1 MVADS
6 NDIETLL
13 EDDIKLVAQ
22 KLVNMVA
29 AKLDTA
35 DETDVEMCDG
45 KTAAVPTASSPS
57 SSSAITTS
65 SAINSSDTT
74 SSSTSIT
81 TSNNK
86 NNNNHQHHHANGV
99 IDEDVKPNLN
109 DINRSSSNAGG
120 TNNHS
125 NGNNDERGM
134 GVEVKKEESAMDVS
148 EEPDGPWKNL
158 QIDPTGETSLPN
170 GLTAVCGVVDLP
182 FYREPESDRPFRF
195 TNQLNFLKT
204 ILTKYICRYKTALP
218 FMNPVDSVHLK
229 IPHYYLVIR
238 QPMDLSTVKNR
249 INFLW
254 YNSAEECISDI
265 RLIFSNCYQ
274 FNSPTDYVYKAG
286 KKLEEYLED
295 KLKDM
300 PPVEVEIP
308 CPPRPN
314 INECTCVSIYISST
328 ILYVFYFVFYYLCK
342 PCLTARVF

>member
-29 AKLDTA
+29 AKHDTA
-35 DETDVEMCDG
+35 PDDRDETDVEMCDG
-45 KTAAVPTASSPS
+45 KTAAVPTASS
-57 SSSAITTS
+57 SSSA
-65 SAINSSDTT
+65 AP
-74 SSSTSIT
+74 IT
-81 TSNNK
+81 TSNSPINPSIHTATSTTTVIDANN
-86 NNNNHQHHHANGV
+86 NNNNHHHHANGV
-99 IDEDVKPNLN
+99 IED
-109 DINRSSSNAGG
+109 SHSNAGD

-125 NGNNDERGM
+125 NGDSKGEDG
-134 GVEVKKEESAMDVS
+134 SAMDVS

-158 QIDPTGETSLPN
+158 QIDPNGETTLPN

-182 FYREPESDRPFRF
+182 YYREPDSDRPFRF

-204 ILTKYICRYKTALP
+204 ILTKYICRYKTAMP
-218 FMNPVDSVHLK
+218 FMHPVDSVHLK

-286 KKLEEYLED
+286 KKLEEYLDD

-300 PPVEVEIP
+300 PPVETEIP

-314 INECTCVSIYISST
+314 INECTCVSISST
-328 ILYVFYFVFYYLCK
+328 LCST
-342 PCLTARVF
+342 CANRV